1 MSYIIVM
8 NKKRI
13 LPELNAISTVFLI
26 GAVALLLCI
35 PGSFYGPPDLN
46 NPFFIAACS
55 LSVQVLLRGVMFEPE
70 EKKDL
75 KVKNM
80 VMVGP
85 VNLVTGILILLLTLP
100 SPIPSNIFLILLITV
115 ISGAF
120 LWFGVRDTFFGAMY
134 LRLKHQDSREFRRAM
149 EELAEAARREK
160 EFLAE
165 KADREE
171 ALVADLAEFFAG
183 VGPTGNTESRDN

>member
-13 LPELNAISTVFLI
+13 LPELNAISIVFLI

-70 EKKDL
+70 EKKGPKL
-75 KVKNM
+75 KNM
-80 VMVGP
+80 LMFGP
-85 VNLVTGILILLLTLP
+85 INAVTGLLLFALP
-100 SPIPSNIFLILLITV
+100 SSNPNAFLILLV
-115 ISGAF
+115 MVMSGTF
-120 LWFGVRDTFFGAMY
+120 LWFGMHDTFFGVIE
-134 LRLKHQDSREFRRAM
+134 LRLKRQDSREFKKAM
-149 EELAEAARREK
+149 QELAEAARREK

-171 ALVADLAEFFAG
+171 ALVSDLAEFFAG
-183 VGPTGNTESRDN
+183 AGPIDNTGSRDN

>member
-13 LPELNAISTVFLI
+13 LPELNAISIVFLI

-70 EKKDL
+70 EKKGTKL
-75 KVKNM
+75 KNM
-80 VMVGP
+80 LMFGP
-85 VNLVTGILILLLTLP
+85 INAVTGLLLFALP
-100 SPIPSNIFLILLITV
+100 SSNPNAFLILLV
-115 ISGAF
+115 MVMSGTF
-120 LWFGVRDTFFGAMY
+120 LWFGMHDTFFGIIE
-134 LRLKHQDSREFRRAM
+134 LRLKRQDSREFKKAM
-149 EELAEAARREK
+149 QELAEAARRE
-160 EFLAE
+160 EAFLAE

-183 VGPTGNTESRDN
+183 AEPTGNTESRDN